1 VVRVACV
8 QLFDGNNAAPKDK
21 PDSNAEVAMRAQ
33 MNQLL
38 DGSSMTDKTMF
49 DCLYR
54 RNAGYPNTPNTCSL
68 IETQHERSRSL
79 IATQYQF

>member
-1 VVRVACV
+1 MRVACV

-49 DCLYR
+49 DCLYFLL
-54 RNAGYPNTPNTCSL
+54 YSL
-68 IETQHERSRSL
+68 VVSVV
-79 IATQYQF
+79 